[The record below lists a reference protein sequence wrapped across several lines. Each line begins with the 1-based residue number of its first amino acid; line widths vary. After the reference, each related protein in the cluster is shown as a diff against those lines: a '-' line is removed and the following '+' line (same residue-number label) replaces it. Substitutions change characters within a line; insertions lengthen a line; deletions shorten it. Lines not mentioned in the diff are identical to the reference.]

1 MKRISRSFDGVHE
14 TTSVFLKLHKNSNQK
29 HNLKKCKPE
38 PTKTCTNPEIAEGD
52 LSVDNHGAHRE
63 DYRKLN
69 VYLIKYKF
77 GTFLVG
83 VALTLKDE
91 RPYNWTDLKAP
102 DDQQP
107 LNVIL
112 RKLVRDVLKIL

>member
-1 MKRISRSFDGVHE
+1 METRIN
-14 TTSVFLKLHKNSNQK
+14 KNT
-29 HNLKKCKPE
+29 KPE
-38 PTKTCTNPEIAEGD
+38 IEEGD

-63 DYRKLN
+63 DYQKLN
-69 VYLIKYKF
+69 VYFITYKF
-77 GTFLVG
+77 CTFLVG
-83 VALTLKDE
+83 AALTLQYQC
-91 RPYNWTDLKAP
+91 PYNWSNLEAP

>member
-1 MKRISRSFDGVHE
+1 M
-14 TTSVFLKLHKNSNQK
+14 
-29 HNLKKCKPE
+29 
-38 PTKTCTNPEIAEGD
+38 
-52 LSVDNHGAHRE
+52 DNHGAHRE
-63 DYRKLN
+63 DYQKY

-83 VALTLKDE
+83 AALTLKYQL
-91 RPYNWTDLKAP
+91 PYNWSDLKAP
-102 DDQQP
+102 NDQQP